1 MYVFR
6 CNTCGPFDAA
16 FPIGTAPAAAGC
28 PVCSDDSPK
37 LITAPRIGHGGTAYS
52 RAIEQSMASADR
64 PAVVNGSLPGS
75 ARRPV
80 PVTRNPLHAKLPR
93 P

>member
-1 MYVFR
+1 MYAFR
-6 CNTCGPFDAA
+6 CNECGLFDEA
-16 FPIGTAPAAAGC
+16 FPIGTAPAAAPC
-28 PVCSDDSPK
+28 PACAAASAKV
-37 LITAPRIGHGGTAYS
+37 ITAPRIGRGATGYS
-52 RAIEQSMASADR
+52 RAIEQTEASADR
-64 PAVVNGSLPGS
+64 PPVLTGSLPGS

>member
-28 PVCSDDSPK
+28 PVCTATSPK
-37 LITAPRIGHGGTAYS
+37 LITAPRISHGATGYS